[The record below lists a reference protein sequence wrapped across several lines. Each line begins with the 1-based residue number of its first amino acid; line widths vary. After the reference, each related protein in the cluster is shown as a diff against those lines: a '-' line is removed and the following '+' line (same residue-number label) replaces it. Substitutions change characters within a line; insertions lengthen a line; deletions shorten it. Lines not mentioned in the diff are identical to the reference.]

1 MKWLENPRNAFL
13 FILGISLL
21 HALYNL
27 HLPLHPD
34 EAYYWL
40 WSRYLDLS
48 YYDHPPMIAYLI
60 RLFSLG
66 SDSLF
71 LIRLTTVFCS
81 GIAAWYI
88 YRLAARMFHP
98 RVAAL
103 ALILSMLLPATN
115 AGFTLVTPDSPLIM
129 FWAMGLYYC
138 YRALFE
144 GRWQNYLLA
153 GLSIGGMLLSKYTA
167 VLFLGFLLLFLVM
180 RQPKQLLKK
189 EPWLALLLAFL
200 LFSPVL
206 YWNAIHD
213 WISFSFQLEHG
224 SSAEFRIRWGKFLE
238 FFGGLFLLFS
248 PVFFA
253 ALLAGLARVKD
264 YWRDDRNFYIALG
277 VLFPLCFFLYKG
289 LFKKM
294 QLNWVAV
301 ALIPGVI
308 FLAWFIDSR
317 KLQRTFRYGT
327 AICCLL
333 LSVMFLPGLFPLPG
347 NLNPHSRFFGY
358 REAVAETTRL
368 QLPGEAIF
376 ADHLSTASIL
386 SYYLPGHP
394 RIPVPIQNRT
404 SQFTFWDR
412 DRDFSKLSGLCLA
425 SKNRGDEL
433 RKVFAQVSLVKTF
446 VAKAPGM
453 QNRTFYFFRCSGAK
467 TENRQS

>member
-1 MKWLENPRNAFL
+1 MRWLEKPQNAFL
-13 FILGISLL
+13 VILGVSLF
-21 HALYNL
+21 HAVYNL
-27 HLPLHPD
+27 TLPLHPD
-34 EAYYWL
+34 ESYYWL
-40 WSRYLDLS
+40 WSQKLDWS

-66 SDSLF
+66 GDSLF

-81 GIAAWYI
+81 GVSAWYI
-88 YRLAARMFHP
+88 YRLAAKMFHP

-103 ALILSMLLPATN
+103 ALVISMLLPATN
-115 AGFTLVTPDSPLIM
+115 AGFTLITPDSPLIM
-129 FWAMGLYYC
+129 FWAMALYYC
-138 YRALFE
+138 YQALFA
-144 GRWQNYLLA
+144 GRWQDYLLA

-167 VLFLGFLLLFLVM
+167 VLFLGFLLLFLLV

-189 EPWLALLLAFL
+189 EPWLALLLAFA

-224 SSAEFRIRWGKFLE
+224 SSEAFRIRWGKFFE

-248 PVFFA
+248 PVFFG
-253 ALLAGLARVKD
+253 ALRTGLARVRD
-264 YWRDDRNFYIALG
+264 YWRDDQRFYLALA

-317 KLQRTFRYGT
+317 KLRRTMKIGS
-327 AICCLL
+327 IVCCLML
-333 LSVMFLPGLFPLPG
+333 AIMFLPYLFPLPP
-347 NLNPHSRFFGY
+347 NLNPQSRFFGY
-358 REAVAETTRL
+358 REAVAETLRL

-386 SYYLPGHP
+386 TYYLPGHP
-394 RIPVPIQNRT
+394 RIPVPLQNRT

-412 DRDFSKLSGLCLA
+412 DLDFSILSGICLA
-425 SKNRGDEL
+425 SKNREDEL
-433 RKVFAQVSLVKTF
+433 RKVFSQVTLINRF
-446 VAKAPGM
+446 VARAPGLED
-453 QNRTFYFFRCSGAK
+453 RTFYIFRCSGSSSAEK
-467 TENRQS
+467 GS